1 MKPENL
7 FTPSSLSDRTSV
19 QSNILSGI
27 FFVLAIAAGIV
38 VAFVGGEFGWISLF
52 ALPALVVGIAI
63 LLQPDFGVAAF
74 AVVVY
79 IQLNRA
85 ISIYYPGF
93 PTYLSPAYP
102 LLGAL
107 LFLLIWRLFIYG
119 DRPEGWKRASMIFVL
134 MAFWLFSAITADDS
148 ALGLIKFQKY
158 VENSLFAFVIV
169 FFVQRPT
176 SLRRIIWSF
185 LAAGIFTAIL
195 TVFQNL
201 TSTYANNYGGFAQWE
216 YSSTNGTTNYRAAGL
231 YGNANA
237 YAQSLIVLVPLAL
250 DRLWHEKR
258 TFIRLIAALAL
269 VSCTLAIFFT
279 YSRNGFVTLIFTLGF
294 LIAIRRP
301 NIMPLMITGVLALL
315 LLQFLPTTY
324 LSRLST
330 LFQFSSSNPTSVVSD
345 QSFRGRMSENI
356 AAWQMFQDNPLFGV
370 GLDNF
375 EVNYQDYSRKIGLDS
390 RRTARAPA
398 SLYLEILSEQGLV
411 GTAIFFI
418 FIAMVFRSLWN
429 AKRIFTLLE
438 MEDDAHITLAFL
450 SGLLGYMFFYIS
462 KSGSYSNAFW
472 ILLGIALSFEQ
483 VAKNSR
489 IEQQEIRQDALQR
502 YQ

>member
-1 MKPENL
+1 MKSEN
-7 FTPSSLSDRTSV
+7 FRISSPAKWSSV
-19 QSNILSGI
+19 QSDRLSVL
-27 FFVLAIAAGIV
+27 FFVLAIAAGIT
-38 VAFVGGEFGWISLF
+38 VAIVGSKFGWISLF
-52 ALPALVVGIAI
+52 VLPALIVGLAI
-63 LLQPDFGVAAF
+63 LLQPDLGVAAF
-74 AVVVY
+74 AVVIY
-79 IQLNRA
+79 IQLKRA
-85 ISIYYPGF
+85 IEIYHPGYPL
-93 PTYLSPAYP
+93 YLSPAYP

-107 LFLLIWRLFIYG
+107 VFLIIWRMFIYG
-119 DRPEGWKRASMIFVL
+119 DRPTGWKRASMIFLL
-134 MAFWLFSAITADDS
+134 MAFWLFSAITAGDPTQ
-148 ALGLIKFQKY
+148 GIIKFQKY
-158 VENSLFAFVIV
+158 AENSLFVFVII
-169 FFVQRPT
+169 FFIQRPT
-176 SLRRIIWSF
+176 SLRRVIWSL
-185 LAAGIFTAIL
+185 LAAGIFTATL

-201 TSTYANNYGGFAQWE
+201 TSTYANSYGGFAQWE
-216 YSSTNGTTNYRAAGL
+216 YSSTNGITNYRAAGL

-258 TFIRLIAALAL
+258 TFLRLMEALAL
-269 VSCTLAIFFT
+269 ISCTLAIFFT

-294 LIAIRRP
+294 LVAIRRP
-301 NIMPLMITGVLALL
+301 NIMPLMLTGILALL

-324 LSRLST
+324 LNRLST
-330 LFQFSSSNPTSVVSD
+330 LFQFSSSNPTRQVSD
-345 QSFRGRMSENI
+345 QSFRGRISENI

-375 EVNYQDYSRKIGLDS
+375 EINYQDYSRKIGLDS

-398 SLYLEILSEQGLV
+398 SLYLELLSEQGLV
-411 GTAIFFI
+411 GTTVFI
-418 FIAMVFRSLWN
+418 LFMTMVFRSLWN

-438 MEDDAHITLAFL
+438 MEDDAHLTLAFL

-489 IEQQEIRQDALQR
+489 ITQQAIPHHARQGTR
-502 YQ
+502 